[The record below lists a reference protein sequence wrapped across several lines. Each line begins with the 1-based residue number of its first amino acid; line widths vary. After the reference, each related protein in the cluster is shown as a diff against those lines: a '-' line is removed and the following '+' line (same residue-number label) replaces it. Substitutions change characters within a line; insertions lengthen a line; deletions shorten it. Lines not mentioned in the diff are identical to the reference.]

1 MAGDVEVLQPN
12 FTLKAGVV
20 NHDLVFCTQTLGDA
34 QPVANDFIG
43 ELVNYVILM
52 DVAKNIT
59 TGEDAKFGL

>member
-1 MAGDVEVLQPN
+1 
-12 FTLKAGVV
+12 
-20 NHDLVFCTQTLGDA
+20 
-34 QPVANDFIG
+34 VANDFIG